1 MVMMMMQMIQMVMM
15 RPPTLRPTR
24 QGGDW
29 GRHNSAGW
37 RIAEQESSRV
47 EINIKSHTFI
57 FVFVLVFVFVCVFV
71 IVFGDQL

>member
-1 MVMMMMQMIQMVMM
+1 MVQDGARWFKMVMM
-15 RPPTLRPTR
+15 RPPTLRPAR

-37 RIAEQESSRV
+37 RIAEQESFRV
-47 EINIKSHTFI
+47 EINIKSNT
-57 FVFVLVFVFVCVFV
+57 FVFVFVFV

>member
-15 RPPTLRPTR
+15 RPPTLRPAR

-37 RIAEQESSRV
+37 RIAEQESCRV
-47 EINIKSHTFI
+47 EINIKSHTF
-57 FVFVLVFVFVCVFV
+57 VFVFVFVFV
-71 IVFGDQL
+71 FIIVFGDQL